1 MNKKT
6 IIGIIFIIIVVA
18 IIAGVYFFTGNN
30 DANNTNQTISD
41 PNVNF
46 NNAEED
52 NNTVV
57 NTGTN
62 TETQTSETSDD
73 GLKTL
78 VVYFSVPETE
88 DPNNMTQDEE
98 NSTVVV
104 NGEVLGNTQYVAQLI
119 GERTGGDVFRLEP
132 VNEYPTNHD
141 ELLQVAMDE
150 MRSDARPEIKNP
162 IENFDEYDV
171 IFIGYPIWNADLPPI
186 INTFLEEYNFE
197 GKTVVPFC
205 THGGSGLAG
214 TPRTIA
220 NKLPNSNV
228 ITNGFSLSRNN
239 MESAPS
245 EVESWLQEIY
255 N

>member
-6 IIGIIFIIIVVA
+6 IIAIIFIIVVIA
-18 IIAGVYFFTGNN
+18 IIGVVYFFTGNN
-30 DANNTNQTISD
+30 SNENNANQTISD
-41 PNVNF
+41 PNVNL
-46 NNAEED
+46 NNADD
-52 NNTVV
+52 NNVT
-57 NTGTN
+57 NDENQTGDTTN
-62 TETQTSETSDD
+62 E

-78 VVYFSVPETE
+78 VVYFSVPETD

-104 NGEVLGNTQYVAQLI
+104 DGQVLGNTQYVAQLI
-119 GERTGGDVFRLEP
+119 GEYTGGDVFRLEP
-132 VNEYPTNHD
+132 VDEYPTNH
-141 ELLQVAMDE
+141 ENLLQRAADE
-150 MRSDARPEIKNP
+150 MRSDARPEIKDT

-171 IFIGYPIWNADLPPI
+171 IYVGYPIWNSDLPPI
-186 INTFLEEYNFE
+186 INTFLEQYNFD

-205 THGGSGLAG
+205 THGGSGLSG

-220 NKLPNSNV
+220 DKLPNSTV
-228 ITNGFSLSRNN
+228 ITNGFSLSRTN